1 MKNSFHNP
9 TATSPT
15 LSIVIPFFNKK
26 ILTGK
31 MIDSIIANKFTSWEL
46 LAIDDGSSQ
55 ETLEYLKKYEVYDNI
70 QIIHRNIEP
79 KGAQTCRNIG
89 LQKARGEYIVFFDSD
104 DYITPT
110 CLGTR
115 VSEITKRPDLD
126 FMVFPSA
133 TLVDEDFNA
142 NAKEFIFGYK
152 VYNDDIKAFARRELP
167 FIVWS
172 NIYRTASIR
181 RNSLEWDTNL
191 LSLQDA
197 DFNLRAILA
206 GLKYDYCK
214 TKADYGYRIFYCND
228 SVSKKI
234 CSSDHFNSH
243 IYASENFFKYLR
255 LHFGHKYDTAVFQ
268 GVLNLYNNIF
278 TDGVDI
284 NYAKQMAE
292 CLKKY
297 HKLYGTL
304 LKIQITITEV
314 LEHLLPKKRAR
325 QIPMVPYLL
334 PFIIRKKMTRKKIN
348 PIM

>member
-1 MKNSFHNP
+1 MEN
-9 TATSPT
+9 
-15 LSIVIPFFNKK
+15 
-26 ILTGK
+26 IL
-31 MIDSIIANKFTSWEL
+31 F
-46 LAIDDGSSQ
+46 
-55 ETLEYLKKYEVYDNI
+55 
-70 QIIHRNIEP
+70 
-79 KGAQTCRNIG
+79 
-89 LQKARGEYIVFFDSD
+89 FFDSD

-152 VYNDDIKAFARRELP
+152 VYKDDIKAFARRELP

-304 LKIQITITEV
+304 LKIQIAITEV